1 MGLLLLLLLLLP
13 LWRALVRGVRK
24 SPVWFSVIDSCFLN
38 SLVDIV
44 RPKHVWFVS
53 IRRLNDNRNS
63 AENFPRRSNCA
74 APNRR
79 AFELLQEHMVAVM
92 TEPPAID
99 EAQRGGTGNGK
110 QHKKGKGTKNK
121 NTLPK
126 ACEGLP
132 NPAIKALGKGMG
144 LAGWRGIAPGFY
156 VRYMLNDYV
165 KELGRK
171 DEVLRRQPLESL
183 SDFDLR
189 EACNAR
195 AIDVADDG
203 RGRDMTA
210 LRNSLAEWLELTS
223 SGGVANREAGPNV
236 VFLPDRA
243 RLLGLGLNFLENA
256 RTGQC
261 GELQRRAMLS
271 RW

>member
-1 MGLLLLLLLLLP
+1 
-13 LWRALVRGVRK
+13 
-24 SPVWFSVIDSCFLN
+24 
-38 SLVDIV
+38 
-44 RPKHVWFVS
+44 
-53 IRRLNDNRNS
+53 
-63 AENFPRRSNCA
+63 
-74 APNRR
+74 
-79 AFELLQEHMVAVM
+79 MVAVT
-92 TEPPAID
+92 TEPPALD
-99 EAQRGGTGNGK
+99 EAQRGAGNRK
-110 QHKKGKGTKNK
+110 QKKKGKGAKNK

-171 DEVLRRQPLESL
+171 DEVLMRQPLESL
-183 SDFDLR
+183 SDSDLR

-203 RGRDMTA
+203 RGRDTTV

-223 SGGVANREAGPNV
+223 TGGVANREAGSNV

-256 RTGQC
+256 RTGQR